1 LVLAGLAGC
10 ASRLPAVHPTASS
23 RESIEYLIP
32 RTVADRSGWAADIAA
47 ALAYQRL
54 EPSRGNVCSVVAV
67 IEQESG
73 FQVNPVIPGLAA
85 MALRE
90 IDRRVAEAGIPQV
103 LLNSALRVRS
113 SNGQSYRER
122 IDAARTEK
130 DLSDIFE
137 DFIDGVPLGKTL
149 FADRDPVKTR
159 GPMQVNVAFV
169 EHYAAGRSYPY
180 PIKST
185 LADEAFTRRGSVYF
199 GVAHLLDYSAPYGER
214 RILRFA
220 DYNAGQYASRN
231 AAFQQ
236 ALSGVASVALVADGL
251 LLPVDAADSDSPG
264 RTEIAA
270 RAIARRLDLTDTD
283 IHRAL
288 LLGRSR
294 EFENTSLYTQVFS
307 LADRSRNG
315 PQPRALIPLIK
326 LHSPKITRPLTT
338 AWYAERVNRRFNRCI
353 DR

>member
-1 LVLAGLAGC
+1 
-10 ASRLPAVHPTASS
+10 
-23 RESIEYLIP
+23 
-32 RTVADRSGWAADIAA
+32 
-47 ALAYQRL
+47 
-54 EPSRGNVCSVVAV
+54 
-67 IEQESG
+67 
-73 FQVNPVIPGLAA
+73 
-85 MALRE
+85 
-90 IDRRVAEAGIPQV
+90 
-103 LLNSALRVRS
+103 VRS

-137 DFIDGVPLGKTL
+137 DFMDGVPLGKTL
-149 FADRDPVKTR
+149 FTDRDPVKTR

-214 RILRFA
+214 RIFRFA

-236 ALSGVASVALVADGL
+236 ALSGVAGVALVADGL